1 MKKKIIHKELSVI
14 KKIDINYLRQ
24 NHINENRN
32 IDINK
37 LLNRVRQNN
46 KKKKNKKI
54 IFFSLFFLALSS
66 FLILT
71 TFLINKFI

>member
-46 KKKKNKKI
+46 KEKKNKRI

-71 TFLINKFI
+71 TLLINKFI